1 MLAGR
6 AVNHRHH
13 QQQHR
18 TRVLKVNPFSSG
30 ERLMTAGVATAAAA
44 GEDLHELEHQRL
56 VIHIQPGS
64 DPLIHL
70 FLASLAIILFTKCP
84 YPSAGSESILK
95 KLSNGLHGIFYRVFS
110 SMSSNVGLTREI
122 SLSRRATPI
131 RRDLRAVVV
140 VGGGGSSFRG
150 A

>member
-1 MLAGR
+1 
-6 AVNHRHH
+6 
-13 QQQHR
+13 
-18 TRVLKVNPFSSG
+18 
-30 ERLMTAGVATAAAA
+30 MTAGVTTAAAAAAAAA

-56 VIHIQPGS
+56 VIHIQSGS
-64 DPLIHL
+64 DPLLHL

-95 KLSNGLHGIFYRVFS
+95 KLSNGLRGIFHRVFS
-110 SMSSNVGLTREI
+110 SMPSNVGVAREI

-131 RRDLRAVVV
+131 WRDLRAVVV
-140 VGGGGSSFRG
+140 GGGGGSSFRG